1 MKSFAIEIESIAK
14 GPKELTYQLPI
25 QAKIQKQIPGKDRPD
40 YFLAELETPVFWV
53 DEKQDINTEV
63 THLILCTK
71 KKSQFIA
78 SDMKEVIVA
87 IAYVI
92 NDAVLTE
99 HTLDFKKCKYVATGK
114 ANALK
119 KWGLF

>member
-14 GPKELTYQLPI
+14 GPKELTYQLPV

-53 DEKQDINTEV
+53 DEKQGINTEV

-71 KKSQFIA
+71 KKSQSIA
-78 SDMKEVIVA
+78 SDMKDVIVA

-92 NDAVLTE
+92 NDAVLNE
-99 HTLDFKKCKYVATGK
+99 PTLDFKKCKYVATGN

-119 KWGLF
+119 KWGFF

>member
-1 MKSFAIEIESIAK
+1 MKSFAIEIESITK

-25 QAKIQKQIPGKDRPD
+25 KAEIQKQIPGKDRPD
-40 YFLAELETPVFWV
+40 YYLAELEKPLFWV

-71 KKSQFIA
+71 KKSQSIA
-78 SDMKEVIVA
+78 NDMKAVIVA

-92 NDAVLTE
+92 DEAVITE
-99 HTLDFKKCKYVATGK
+99 PVLDFKKCKYVATGT